1 METTTEQLV
10 RESLKG
16 SREALEE
23 VVRRVQGSI
32 YALALRM
39 LFLPADAEDATQE
52 ILIKVITRLKT
63 FRFEGPFQHWVM
75 KVAANHLKTVR
86 KGRVEKRDL
95 TLEKAQE
102 LLDHAEAMGWFSS
115 QPEAPE
121 PILEVEI
128 RSACAQALLLTLD
141 RNHRL
146 AFVLG
151 VVMDVSSREGGFI
164 LEISPAAFRK
174 RLSRARQR
182 VMGFL
187 TANCGLFNE
196 SNACRC
202 SGILTGHLIRGW
214 INPQQ
219 PLLTSRYSEK
229 PMANATLVALMKELE
244 ELERVSA
251 FYKSSPE
258 NKDSV
263 DFTAMVKDLVER
275 EASLVF
281 GEPEWDNGNSSELH

>member
-10 RESLKG
+10 REALKG

-23 VVRRVQGSI
+23 VVRRIQGSI

-39 LFLPADAEDATQE
+39 LFLPVDAEDATQE
-52 ILIKVITRLKT
+52 ILIKVMTRLKT

-75 KVAANHLKTVR
+75 KIAANHLKTVR

-95 TLEKAQE
+95 TPEKAQVVV
-102 LLDHAEAMGWFSS
+102 DRAQAMGWFSS
-115 QPEAPE
+115 RPEAPE
-121 PILEVEI
+121 PILEVEV
-128 RSACAQALLLTLD
+128 RSACTHALLLTLD
-141 RNHRL
+141 RPHRL

-151 VVMDVSSREGGFI
+151 VVMDVSSREGAFI
-164 LEISPAAFRK
+164 LEITPAAFRK

-202 SGILTGHLIRGW
+202 SGVLAGHLVRGW

-219 PLLTSRYSEK
+219 PLFTSGSSGK
-229 PMANATLVALMKELE
+229 PMANETLAAFMKELD
-244 ELERVSA
+244 ELGRVSA
-251 FYKSSPE
+251 FYKSFPE
-258 NKDSV
+258 NNDAV

-275 EASLVF
+275 QAYLVF
-281 GEPEWDNGNSSELH
+281 GEPEWGNGSSSKVH